1 MSEKLIKTQEQNC
14 LNCGAKLQGDYCHEC
29 GQKNKDI
36 QLSFFK
42 LLKNFF
48 DEITFFDNKIIT
60 TLKLLIYNP
69 AKLTQSYIEGKRMR
83 YVPPFRLYLF
93 LSSLYFLFAI
103 SNMKESVSKITFNE
117 NPELAGIVQD
127 SLLKKELDLNLDLP
141 KKDSLQVSKN
151 DWLNKKLNG
160 LTNKYKDN
168 QQQLVND
175 LATAFSEKLPYLL
188 YFSLPALA
196 FLLWL
201 FYWRKTRSYYV
212 NHFIFSLYLFS
223 SVFFYLI
230 LENAIEFIVNQFT
243 TTPFSFNDF
252 NFLLFG
258 VFPFI
263 ALYLFYKQSL
273 IKTFFKLLLLS
284 IILSIYM
291 FILLISM
298 LVASIISL

>member
-1 MSEKLIKTQEQNC
+1 MSNQLVPKSENC

-48 DEITFFDNKIIT
+48 DEITFFDNKIFT

-69 AKLTQSYIEGKRMR
+69 AKLTQSYINGKRMR
-83 YVPPFRLYLF
+83 FVPPFRLYLF
-93 LSSLYFLFAI
+93 LSSIYFIFAV
-103 SNMKESVSKITFNE
+103 SNMKEGISKIKLNE
-117 NPELAGIVQD
+117 NPELAEVMQD
-127 SLLKKELDLNLDLP
+127 SILQKELELNLAL
-141 KKDSLQVSKN
+141 KEKDSLEISKS
-151 DWLNKKLNG
+151 DWIEKKWKS
-160 LTNKYKDN
+160 LTAEFEKDP
-168 QQQLVND
+168 QLFISEF
-175 LATAFSEKLPYLL
+175 TTTFSEKLPYLL
-188 YFSLPALA
+188 YLSLPALA

-212 NHFIFSLYLFS
+212 NHFVFSLYLFS

-230 LENAIEFIVNQFT
+230 LENVIEIIINQFT
-243 TTPFSFNDF
+243 TTPFNFNDF
-252 NFLLFG
+252 NFILFG
-258 VFPFI
+258 IFPYI

-284 IILSIYM
+284 LVLSIYM
-291 FILLISM
+291 FTLLLVM
-298 LVASIISL
+298 LVASVISL